1 MCVCVYVCMYVCM
14 CVTQPD
20 VTALPPQVLGT
31 GDEASPTKSRSGTL
45 YDDSGSSDS
54 EYSSGEEEE
63 EGEVGVGRRK
73 GYM

>member
-1 MCVCVYVCMYVCM
+1 M
-14 CVTQPD
+14 
-20 VTALPPQVLGT
+20 TALPPQVSGT
-31 GDEASPTKSRSGTL
+31 GDEASPTKSRSGIL

-63 EGEVGVGRRK
+63 GEVGVERRK

>member
-1 MCVCVYVCMYVCM
+1 M
-14 CVTQPD
+14 
-20 VTALPPQVLGT
+20 TALPPQVSGT

-63 EGEVGVGRRK
+63 GEVGVEGGKDTCRY
-73 GYM
+73 GEE